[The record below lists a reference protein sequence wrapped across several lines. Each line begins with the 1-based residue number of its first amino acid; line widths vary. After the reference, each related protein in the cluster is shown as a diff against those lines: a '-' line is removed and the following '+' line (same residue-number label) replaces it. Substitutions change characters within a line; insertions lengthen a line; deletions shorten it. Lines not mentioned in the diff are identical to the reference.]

1 MTFKDL
7 QRLVQDSQQPTS
19 NPKLDL
25 LLQKV
30 RGKSFWIWDRSE
42 RKYHDR
48 VHKGRCCF
56 NHIIGLPRKDG
67 HRKPIFD
74 YEVQVYRAL
83 FEDDYLNSKSH
94 DKLAYPSKLKHV
106 AVLKAS
112 GLGIS
117 ELCLRLIAW
126 LCLRNDELSGTQIL
140 VFTGPRLE
148 LAVSLINRLKDL
160 FKPHGITFTDKE
172 TACNLNGVRIEV
184 FPSRHAD
191 SARGLPN
198 VSLIF
203 ADECSF
209 FPDHEKDNVMD
220 IMLRNVPKS
229 NPYLIAVSTPN
240 KSGDLMEQIM
250 KEPIET
256 SPFKKLW
263 LDWTYGADK
272 IYTRKEIE
280 KVKDTRSFERE
291 FCLKFAG
298 VEGNVFSQAAINK
311 ATKLTY
317 DHAVIRLM

>member
-1 MTFKDL
+1 MFKDL

-172 TACNLNGVRIEV
+172 TACNLNGVR
-184 FPSRHAD
+184 
-191 SARGLPN
+191 L
-198 VSLIF
+198 
-203 ADECSF
+203 
-209 FPDHEKDNVMD
+209 
-220 IMLRNVPKS
+220 
-229 NPYLIAVSTPN
+229 
-240 KSGDLMEQIM
+240 DL
-250 KEPIET
+250 
-256 SPFKKLW
+256 W
-263 LDWTYGADK
+263 RW
-272 IYTRKEIE
+272 
-280 KVKDTRSFERE
+280 
-291 FCLKFAG
+291 
-298 VEGNVFSQAAINK
+298 
-311 ATKLTY
+311 
-317 DHAVIRLM
+317 